1 MEVHSQ
7 TLPVGRAEE
16 LHHALGEGA
25 HLFVGEEAI
34 RRSELVEGDGLV
46 FDLLL
51 ILVLGLTDTTA
62 VVVLYPFDD
71 FVHEALLR
79 PDVHREGEVKE
90 ALAGLHRSIGSEE
103 GRRLPAFELALGA
116 VPKFDVQEEATCL
129 GELIV
134 ALDADGL
141 GVGEE
146 GVELLPILVFRAL
159 GG

>member
-1 MEVHSQ
+1 MEVHGQ

-25 HLFVGEEAI
+25 HLFIGEEAI

-62 VVVLYPFDD
+62 VVVLDPFDD
-71 FVHEALLR
+71 FVHEALLC
-79 PDVHREGEVKE
+79 PDAYWEGEVKK
-90 ALAGLHRSIGSEE
+90 ALAGLHRSVGCEE
-103 GRRLPAFELALGA
+103 GRGLTAFELALRA
-116 VPKFDVQEEATCL
+116 VPELDVQEEATRL

-146 GVELLPILVFRAL
+146 GVELLPILVLRAL